1 MGDSR
6 SVAGAEAK
14 TKNGE
19 KQKNDWRTAAA
30 RATNDGVSKTP
41 WPNVN
46 LYRSYRK
53 FSIIKLLNLKMGEK
67 GNNNG
72 KRTVRTATEAT

>member
-1 MGDSR
+1 MSNFGKSGKGD
-6 SVAGAEAK
+6 G
-14 TKNGE
+14 TP
-19 KQKNDWRTAAA
+19 T
-30 RATNDGVSKTP
+30 TNDGVSKTR